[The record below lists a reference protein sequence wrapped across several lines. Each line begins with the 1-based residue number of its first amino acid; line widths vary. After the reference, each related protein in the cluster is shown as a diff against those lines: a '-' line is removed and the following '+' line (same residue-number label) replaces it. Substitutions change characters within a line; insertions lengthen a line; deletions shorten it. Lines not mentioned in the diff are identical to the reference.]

1 MRKYLLFVL
10 LFSAIL
16 APLSAT
22 AVGVG
27 GYAQTSLGT
36 LNWDFDPN
44 LPSGG
49 DDSADVLAGGF
60 GFLFDT
66 NCAKR
71 SLLNYRLSAGVEWT
85 DLNFDDV
92 GDGTLAGLTLDNT
105 LGFGI
110 VSNAQMRFWVGPDV
124 RLGYHWG
131 EAGVLDDVTVFE
143 VGVGPVA
150 GMNLHFGRFW
160 DLALSMGLRWSMWRG
175 DGDNV
180 GADVD
185 IDGDGLSATF
195 RIGILRRGL
204 DDTYLP

>member
-1 MRKYLLFVL
+1 MRKWLLFPV
-10 LFSAIL
+10 LFSVLMFPVA
-16 APLSAT
+16 AS

-36 LNWDFDPN
+36 LNWNFDPD
-44 LPSGG
+44 LPVAGG
-49 DDSADVLAGGF
+49 DDSADVLAAGF

-71 SLLNYRLSAGVEWT
+71 TLLNYRLSAGVEWT
-85 DLNFDDV
+85 SLNFDDL
-92 GDGTLAGLTLDNT
+92 GNGTLTGLTVDNT

-131 EAGVLDDVTVFE
+131 DAGSLNDVAVAE
-143 VGVGPVA
+143 VGIGPVA

-160 DLALSMGLRWSMWRG
+160 DLALSLGLRWSMWRG
-175 DGDNV
+175 DDGDAN
-180 GADVD
+180 VD
-185 IDGDGLSATF
+185 IDGDGLGATF

>member
-1 MRKYLLFVL
+1 MRKWMLVPLLFAVL
-10 LFSAIL
+10 LSPL
-16 APLSAT
+16 AAS

-36 LNWDFDPN
+36 LNWNFDPD
-44 LPSGG
+44 LPGVGG
-49 DDSADVLAGGF
+49 DDSADLLAGGF
-60 GFLFDT
+60 GFLLDT

-71 SLLNYRLSAGVEWT
+71 TLLNYRLSAGVEWT
-85 DLNFDDV
+85 SLNFDDA
-92 GDGTLAGLTLDNT
+92 GDGTLAGLTVDNT
-105 LGFGI
+105 LGFGLAT
-110 VSNAQMRFWVGPDV
+110 NAQMRFWLGPDV

-131 EAGVLDDVTVFE
+131 DVGLLNDVAVAE
-143 VGVGPVA
+143 VGIGPVA

-160 DLALSMGLRWSMWRG
+160 DLALSLGVRWSLWRG
-175 DGDNV
+175 DDGD
-180 GADVD
+180 ADVD

>member
-1 MRKYLLFVL
+1 MRKWLLVPL
-10 LFSAIL
+10 LFSVLMFPVA
-16 APLSAT
+16 AS

-27 GYAQTSLGT
+27 GYVQTSVGT
-36 LNWDFDPN
+36 LDWEFDS
-44 LPSGG
+44 L
-49 DDSADVLAGGF
+49 DDSGDSLSAGF

-71 SLLNYRLSAGVEWT
+71 SLLNYRLAAGVEWT
-85 DLNFDDV
+85 DINFDDV
-92 GDGTLAGLTLDNT
+92 GDGNLAGLTLDNT

-110 VSNAQMRFWVGPDV
+110 VSNSQMRFWAGPDV

-131 EAGVLDDVTVFE
+131 EAGSLNDVAVAE
-143 VGVGPVA
+143 VGIGPVA

-160 DLALSMGLRWSMWRG
+160 DLALSLGLRWSLWRG
-175 DGDNV
+175 DDGD
-180 GADVD
+180 ADVD

-195 RIGILRRGL
+195 RIGILRRGI